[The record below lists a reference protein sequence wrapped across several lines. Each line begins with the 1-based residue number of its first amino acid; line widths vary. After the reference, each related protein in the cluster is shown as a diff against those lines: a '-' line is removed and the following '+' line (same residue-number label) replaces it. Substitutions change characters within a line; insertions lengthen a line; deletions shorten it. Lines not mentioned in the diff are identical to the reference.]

1 VLCASINAKTKN
13 GVYNVCDDYPAPPQD
28 VIGYAAKLL
37 DLPIP
42 PAIAFEDANLS
53 PMGRSFYAEN
63 KRVANTRIKSQ
74 LGVALKYPDYKA
86 GLDALVKL
94 ESDS

>member
-1 VLCASINAKTKN
+1 
-13 GVYNVCDDYPAPPQD
+13 
-28 VIGYAAKLL
+28 
-37 DLPIP
+37 
-42 PAIAFEDANLS
+42 
-53 PMGRSFYAEN
+53 MGRSFYAEN